1 MFLNHASHEMDTTL
15 WTGKQERLRGDYQL
29 LLLDNWWKQLVL
41 YDKFTVIKR
50 EKLTNAKQRT
60 SKLHVIKVVDN
71 NMMLIY

>member
-1 MFLNHASHEMDTTL
+1 M
-15 WTGKQERLRGDYQL
+15 
-29 LLLDNWWKQLVL
+29 L
-41 YDKFTVIKR
+41 YDKFTVVKR

>member
-1 MFLNHASHEMDTTL
+1 M
-15 WTGKQERLRGDYQL
+15 
-29 LLLDNWWKQLVL
+29 L

-71 NMMLIY
+71 NMITKLFKNLFYKKVYA